1 MRRLFLW
8 TFSSV
13 ISLVVIVLAII
24 GASRKSDM
32 QLALV
37 STNPD
42 GTPCE
47 EICLFGAQPEKMNY
61 AQIQGLLMQ
70 HPFLRG
76 LHLESRP
83 NTYDYFFGQTVNVN
97 HVEGLVSIQFH
108 APTHC
113 TDLYPECYVKPNNVL
128 VQSLRENLRLSSIIK
143 DFGEPDFVE
152 LQTGDQGIS
161 LISLWEVEETV
172 EYGRFSGRGALWA
185 LAFSYGAVS
194 PFAAFSLSW
203 RIPAA
208 ACGLDAAHR
217 SAAPCRIAWY
227 ALPVD
232 QR

>member
-152 LQTGDQGIS
+152 LQTGDRGIS
-161 LISLWEVEETV
+161 LISLWYRAEHLEFAYHLAK
-172 EYGRFSGRGALWA
+172 YGSIDVSDSIMNIVLYSPQAFDAFTRDQPHYRWPGFGIVVPTALQ
-185 LAFSYGAVS
+185 
-194 PFAAFSLSW
+194 P
-203 RIPAA
+203 
-208 ACGLDAAHR
+208 D
-217 SAAPCRIAWY
+217 
-227 ALPVD
+227 
-232 QR
+232 